1 MGLKLINNNSM
12 QQYPFIEID
21 DNQDIMQQMTPFIRQ
36 HSLNLPWDSFY
47 LLDMEFPPTIIP
59 EVSWDAAVITCYTEP
74 RVSNIEISA
83 AGSTIVRKITPG
95 KIGLWKPHFPVGL
108 IWYEPIRIQK
118 CILSLQL
125 LERIALQTTSLTQV
139 KLTNCW
145 WDKEDL
151 LITQII
157 RALINEMSDGC
168 PHGRFYGD
176 SLVTTLCAHLLRNY
190 TEKKQTIALSEGG
203 LSRPKLKLALEYIND
218 QLSSDL
224 SLSDIAAELDI
235 SQYHFCR
242 LFKQSMGISPHQYI
256 IHQRIEH
263 AQELLKKNSNRIADI
278 SIEVG
283 FANQGHF
290 THHFRKITGMTPKQ
304 YRDS

>member
-1 MGLKLINNNSM
+1 M

-21 DNQDIMQQMTPFIRQ
+21 ESQDVMQQMTPFIKQ
-36 HSLNLPWDSFY
+36 HSLELPWDSFY
-47 LLDMEFPPTIIP
+47 LLDMDFPPTVIP

-74 RVSNIEISA
+74 KVSNIEISA
-83 AGSTIVRKITPG
+83 AGEAISRKITPG

-108 IWYEPIRIQK
+108 IWYEPIRVQK
-118 CILSLQL
+118 CILSMQL
-125 LERIALQTTSLTQV
+125 LEKIAIETTSLTQV

-145 WDKEDL
+145 WDKEDIL
-151 LITQII
+151 VVQII
-157 RALINEMSDGC
+157 KALINEMSDGC

-176 SLVTTLCAHLLRNY
+176 SLITAMCCHLLRNY
-190 TEKKQTIALSEGG
+190 TENNQTIPLPRGG
-203 LSRPKLKLALEYIND
+203 LSISRLKSALEYIND
-218 QLSSDL
+218 QLSSNI
-224 SLSDIAAELDI
+224 SLPDIAAELDI

-242 LFKQSMGISPHQYI
+242 LFKQSMGVSPHQYI
-256 IHQRIEH
+256 IQKRIEY
-263 AQELLKKNSNRIADI
+263 AQELLKKSSSKIVDI

-290 THHFRKITGMTPKQ
+290 SYHFRKVTGMTPKQ